1 MNLIFDTHAL
11 YWLATGHPRLSQ
23 RVVAALEESGA
34 IFLSAIT
41 AYEYADLNLRKRLD
55 NAPDLDHLCDDFD
68 VKILAFPTE
77 ACRMAADLPDIHRDP
92 IDRMLIAHA
101 ICADL
106 TLVSADVQMQRYPVK
121 VFW

>member
-55 NAPDLDHLCDDFD
+55 NAPDLDRLCDDFD
-68 VKILAFPTE
+68 VEILDFPIDAWRVAE
-77 ACRMAADLPDIHRDP
+77 GLPDIHRDP
-92 IDRMLIAHA
+92 IDRMLIAHT
-101 ICADL
+101 IVADL
-106 TLVSADVQMQRYPVK
+106 TLVSADMQVRKYPVRLL
-121 VFW
+121 W